1 MDFELTADQRL
12 FRSTTREFLEKEM
25 PLTRVRELAER
36 GVGFER
42 DWWRRGSELGWNSVT
57 VAPEAGGDDNYGV
70 GLVYTCHS
78 GEENGRLA
86 SPGALRWVYVCV
98 ASVLL
103 AADPDLL
110 SLRI

>member
-42 DWWRRGSELGWNSVT
+42 DWWRRGSELGWNSMT
-57 VAPEAGGDDNYGV
+57 VAPEAGGDSI
-70 GLVYTCHS
+70 S
-78 GEENGRLA
+78 GEGLADTCIVAEEMGRLI
-86 SPGALRWVYVCV
+86 SPGPLLGVNGAPYFFTTDALP
-98 ASVLL
+98 AG
-103 AADPDLL
+103 
-110 SLRI
+110 